1 MLLEI
6 FNAFAFL
13 GATAFGGPAS
23 HIALM
28 EIEFV
33 ERRKWLSLDRF
44 REHMATAALLPGPTS
59 TELALLLGQERGGF
73 PGLLMAGCGF
83 ILPAFA
89 LVLAIAM
96 LLGRHGMTPAFESAM
111 RGIQPVL
118 ISIIVLSLVKLV
130 QSVFKHRFLYVCAL
144 AALVAGCLGQ
154 NILLILF
161 GAGVLNLLWQKV
173 VRRPKKFSGTL
184 AAMLVAWRSS
194 SIDCRAAEA
203 LSVAAS
209 SAPVGDWNL
218 LLIFLKIGAVF
229 YGGGY
234 MLLAFLRED
243 FVLHL
248 NVISEHELMTAV
260 SVGQFTPGPLFT
272 AATFIGYRLN
282 GLAGAVLATVGIFA
296 PAFLYAGAS
305 RFFVPSLRKSS
316 AVTHL
321 LDGVNA
327 ASCALMALV
336 TWHLQRQ
343 ALVDWKT
350 VAIAVGAMLLLL
362 RFKLNAAWLVLAGGV
377 LGFALL

>member
-1 MLLEI
+1 MRLLEI
-6 FNAFAFL
+6 FKAFAFL

-33 ERRKWLSLDRF
+33 ERRKWLPLDRF
-44 REHMATAALLPGPTS
+44 RELMATAALIPGPTS

-73 PGLLMAGCGF
+73 PGLLLAGVGF
-83 ILPAFA
+83 IFPAFA

-96 LLGRHGMTPAFESAM
+96 LLGQHGMTPAFEAAM

-118 ISIIVLSLVKLV
+118 IAIIVLALTKLI
-130 QSVFKHRFLYVCAL
+130 QSVFKHRFLYVCAF
-144 AALVAGCLGQ
+144 AALVAGAFGL

-161 GAGVLNLLWQKV
+161 GAGLLNLLWRRV
-173 VRRPKKFSGTL
+173 LRRPKKIGGML
-184 AAMLVAWRSS
+184 AGVLAAWRSCNV
-194 SIDCRAAEA
+194 DCRAADA
-203 LSVAAS
+203 LAFLAS
-209 SAPVGDWNL
+209 GAPVAEWNL

-234 MLLAFLRED
+234 VLLAFLRED
-243 FVLHL
+243 FVVHL
-248 NVISEHELMTAV
+248 NVITEKELMTAV

-272 AATFIGYRLN
+272 AATFIGYRLS
-282 GLAGAVLATVGIFA
+282 GTTGAVLATLGIFA
-296 PAFLYAGAS
+296 PAFLYAAAS
-305 RFFVPSLRKSS
+305 RFFVPSLRNSD

-336 TWHLQRQ
+336 TWQLQRQ

-350 VAIAVGAMLLLL
+350 TAIAAAALLLLL
-362 RFKLNAAWLVLAGGV
+362 RFKLNAA
-377 LGFALL
+377 